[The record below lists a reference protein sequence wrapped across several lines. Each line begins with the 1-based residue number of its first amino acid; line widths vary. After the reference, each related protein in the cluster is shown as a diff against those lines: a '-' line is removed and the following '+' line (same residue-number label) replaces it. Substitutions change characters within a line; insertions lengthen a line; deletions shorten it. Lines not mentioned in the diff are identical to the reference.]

1 MPLEKEDG
9 AKVLQLI
16 TSRYNAREWRK
27 KIEKTLSL
35 PPSGLKDEDQRKA
48 FLYLKV
54 GLQAYKSRRADPPS
68 WIVGGFATKEVID
81 RALFKPTV
89 IDPSFTKDQVTGL
102 FGEDP
107 GSEVNEAWWEDMLVN
122 WFEEPEEE
130 VEDDTDGESS
140 EDSESS
146 AEVEEASGSTE
157 IRLTLKKPPPKLFS
171 VRLLSGLLC
180 LFSKVMAWRD
190 IILYRLIRLFRLHR
204 CQFQAHT
211 QGFVHT
217 SLHQLNSWVCRLMYG
232 VTVAWPCPVPPQGP
246 ALIVCDHTSMGDPL
260 VLLATAGRPIRFLM
274 AKEIYAQSHLRWV
287 FQAFRCIPVQRGK
300 RDIRAIRTMLDGL
313 AAQEVIGLFPEGGL
327 DRHRLDA
334 GHLGIGYLAIKS
346 GAPVIPASIVW
357 DGPHSVTSMLK
368 TLLVPSKAR
377 IRVWET
383 PAIPTGGSS
392 EEGIPSIV
400 YEGNY
405 EAD

>member
-130 VEDDTDGESS
+130 VEDDTDGRSS
-140 EDSESS
+140 EDSESL
-146 AEVEEASGSTE
+146 AKVDEASGPTD
-157 IRLTLKKPPPKLFS
+157 
-171 VRLLSGLLC
+171 
-180 LFSKVMAWRD
+180 A
-190 IILYRLIRLFRLHR
+190 
-204 CQFQAHT
+204 AH
-211 QGFVHT
+211 
-217 SLHQLNSWVCRLMYG
+217 
-232 VTVAWPCPVPPQGP
+232 PQ
-246 ALIVCDHTSMGDPL
+246 
-260 VLLATAGRPIRFLM
+260 
-274 AKEIYAQSHLRWV
+274 
-287 FQAFRCIPVQRGK
+287 
-300 RDIRAIRTMLDGL
+300 
-313 AAQEVIGLFPEGGL
+313 
-327 DRHRLDA
+327 
-334 GHLGIGYLAIKS
+334 
-346 GAPVIPASIVW
+346 
-357 DGPHSVTSMLK
+357 K
-368 TLLVPSKAR
+368 T
-377 IRVWET
+377 IT
-383 PAIPTGGSS
+383 
-392 EEGIPSIV
+392 
-400 YEGNY
+400 
-405 EAD
+405 

>member
-89 IDPSFTKDQVTGL
+89 IDPGFTKDQVTEF

-130 VEDDTDGESS
+130 VEDAPDAGSS
-140 EDSESS
+140 EDSESL
-146 AEVEEASGSTE
+146 AEADEASSPTD
-157 IRLTLKKPPPKLFS
+157 
-171 VRLLSGLLC
+171 
-180 LFSKVMAWRD
+180 A
-190 IILYRLIRLFRLHR
+190 
-204 CQFQAHT
+204 AH
-211 QGFVHT
+211 
-217 SLHQLNSWVCRLMYG
+217 
-232 VTVAWPCPVPPQGP
+232 PQ
-246 ALIVCDHTSMGDPL
+246 
-260 VLLATAGRPIRFLM
+260 
-274 AKEIYAQSHLRWV
+274 
-287 FQAFRCIPVQRGK
+287 
-300 RDIRAIRTMLDGL
+300 
-313 AAQEVIGLFPEGGL
+313 
-327 DRHRLDA
+327 
-334 GHLGIGYLAIKS
+334 
-346 GAPVIPASIVW
+346 
-357 DGPHSVTSMLK
+357 K
-368 TLLVPSKAR
+368 T
-377 IRVWET
+377 IT
-383 PAIPTGGSS
+383 
-392 EEGIPSIV
+392 
-400 YEGNY
+400 
-405 EAD
+405 